1 MTQLEHIEA
10 IEKRLWSAADTLR
23 SNSNFASNEYF
34 LPVMGL
40 IFLRHAYSRFL
51 AVKSTVEATL
61 PRRGGKARPLSKEDF
76 SQKSAIFLQPK
87 AQFDYLVALSD
98 SSDRARAIIE
108 AMESIES
115 DYENLRGVLPKSE
128 YQELDNDVLG
138 QLLRTLNPDELKKVK
153 GDVFGRIYEYFLTQ
167 FAEEKAHDGGEFFT
181 PVSLVS
187 LIANVLEPEK
197 GVVLDPACGSGGMFV
212 QSARFVE
219 RRQEN
224 PVDRLTF
231 YGLEKNATTIRLA
244 KMNLAV
250 HGLEGDIQKAITYYE
265 DPHELLGKA
274 NFVMANPPFNVDE
287 IDADKVRTDPRL
299 PFGLPGVNKGGKV
312 SNGNYIWISYFYS
325 YLNENG
331 RAGFVMSSQA
341 SSAGGGEAKVRQKLV
356 ETGDMDVMI
365 AIRPNFFYTRTVPCE
380 LWFIDRG
387 KPDHPSPPAPLPEG
401 EGRSAYH
408 YRGGYNFSGL
418 AELARE
424 FRKKQ
429 TPAEDCFWSIVQN
442 RKFLGLKFRRQHQVG
457 DYVVDFYCKEASLAV
472 ELDGPVHDLK
482 IKRDTKRDA
491 YLKSQGI
498 HVVRIKNGDL
508 LDNTQATLGQ
518 LANCI
523 FSSSEIPLPL
533 GEETGEGDVALNHK
547 GNVLMIDARNVYRK
561 VTRKIY
567 DFSPEQEQNIFA
579 IVWLY
584 RGHIEK
590 YLDLVGGYCHQMLN
604 EGERCFA
611 SRGDSGEKTESL
623 SEFIA
628 LLAALREVLQEFLTN
643 HNVDVSFEELQKELE
658 EAVSVFKGDVE
669 TFRKNLS
676 EQQSA
681 WEGQKT
687 TNGELKKAVDRL
699 VSLGESSRDLIKQT
713 DLIFKIASRFV
724 EAIPQTFAPRQSSGG
739 NGIGQLKRQLR
750 DLDAARALAVDQLKQ
765 VRYFWKQAHWLT
777 ERFPEA
783 KLCDVPGLVKLVDK
797 AEIEANDWSL
807 TPGRYVGVAP
817 EEEDEN
823 FDFEETLREIHVELE
838 DLNAEALRLAA
849 IIRKN
854 FEELGV

>member
-51 AVKSTVEATL
+51 AVKSSIEVTL
-61 PRRGGKARPLSKEDF
+61 PQRGGKTRPLSKEDF

-87 AQFDYLVALSD
+87 AQFDYLVSLSD
-98 SSDRARAIIE
+98 SIDRARAIIE

-138 QLLRTLNPDELKKVK
+138 QLLRTLNPDELKKVN

-167 FAEEKAHDGGEFFT
+167 FADLKAHDGGEFFT

-187 LIANVLEPEK
+187 LIANILEPER

-219 RRQEN
+219 RRREN

-231 YGLEKNATTIRLA
+231 FGLEKNATTIRLA

-312 SNGNYIWISYFYS
+312 SNGNYVWISYFYS
-325 YLNENG
+325 YLNDNG

-387 KPDHPSPPAPLPEG
+387 KPEES
-401 EGRSAYH
+401 
-408 YRGGYNFSGL
+408 
-418 AELARE
+418 
-424 FRKKQ
+424 
-429 TPAEDCFWSIVQN
+429 
-442 RKFLGLKFRRQHQVG
+442 
-457 DYVVDFYCKEASLAV
+457 
-472 ELDGPVHDLK
+472 
-482 IKRDTKRDA
+482 RDK
-491 YLKSQGI
+491 
-498 HVVRIKNGDL
+498 
-508 LDNTQATLGQ
+508 
-518 LANCI
+518 
-523 FSSSEIPLPL
+523 
-533 GEETGEGDVALNHK
+533 
-547 GNVLMIDARNVYRK
+547 VLMIDARNIYRK

-567 DFSPEQEQNIFA
+567 DFSPEQEQNILA

-584 RGHIEK
+584 RGQTKK
-590 YLDLVGGYCHQMLN
+590 YLDLVGGYCRRMLD

-611 SRGDSGEKTESL
+611 SRSESGEKTEPLPEIIASL
-623 SEFIA
+623 A
-628 LLAALREVLQEFLTN
+628 DLREVLQAFLANTSKD
-643 HNVDVSFEELQKELE
+643 VDFEELQTELE

-669 TFRKNLS
+669 TFREHLS

-681 WEGQKT
+681 WEGQQA

-699 VSLGESSRDLIKQT
+699 ASLGESSRNLIKQT
-713 DLIFKIASRFV
+713 DLIFKIASCFMEV
-724 EAIPQTFAPRQSSGG
+724 IQQAAAPRQSSGG
-739 NGIGQLKRQLR
+739 NGIGLMKRHLR
-750 DLDAARALAVDQLKQ
+750 DLDSTRALAVEQLKQ
-765 VRYFWKQAHWLT
+765 VRYFWKQARWLT

-797 AEIEANDWSL
+797 AEIKANDWSL

-823 FDFEETLREIHVELE
+823 FDFEGSLREIHMELE
-838 DLNAEALRLAA
+838 DLNAEAVRLATT
-849 IIRKN
+849 IKKN